1 MFRGPSVRIRNFQV
15 GDESVQAEIYNEA
28 AALLP
33 KLKLVTADDIRRR
46 SRSRDFDPAARF
58 LAEVDGNV
66 VGYCGFHSSG
76 RISYPWCR
84 PGFEKVRQPL
94 FERAIQALIA
104 GGYHSAFAAYR
115 ADWPEVAQFLLD
127 KGFRHVRDMVNF
139 IISEAD
145 MPTRPSVH
153 RNPLTPLQARDIS
166 AVAQMGQGILR
177 TRSEESLRRHL
188 FHNPYFS
195 AESLFAVRDRSG
207 EEPVAAGILVADITY
222 ANPADLDADMPCFRL
237 GAFGAEEVQ
246 TKRVNGLFS
255 FLTREGAETGPLALD
270 LMGQALDQFEDT
282 VGGTLAAQVPSDAL
296 HLLRFYERY
305 FKRQGAFPVFE
316 RRFGL

>member
-1 MFRGPSVRIRNFQV
+1 MRIRNFQV
-15 GDESVQAEIYNEA
+15 GDEIVQAEIYNEA

-33 KLKLVTADDIRRR
+33 KLKLVTAEDIRRR

-58 LAEVDGNV
+58 VAEVDGSV
-66 VGYCGFHSSG
+66 VGYCGFHASG
-76 RISYPWCR
+76 RTSYPWCR
-84 PGFEKVRQPL
+84 AGFEHVRQPL
-94 FERAIQALIA
+94 FERVIQVLIA

-115 ADWPEVAQFLLD
+115 RDWPEVAQFLLD
-127 KGFRHVRDMVNF
+127 NGFRHARDMVNF
-139 IISEAD
+139 VISEAD

-153 RNPLTPLQARDIS
+153 RNPLTPLQPRDIP
-166 AVAQMGQGILR
+166 AVAQMGLGVLR
-177 TRSEESLRRHL
+177 TGSEESLRRHL

-195 AESLFAVRDRSG
+195 SESLFAVRDRSG
-207 EEPVAAGILVADITY
+207 DEPVAAGILVADITY

-255 FLTREGAETGPLALD
+255 FLTREGAETSSLALD

-282 VGGTLAAQVPSDAL
+282 VGGTLAAQVPSDAT